1 MCRRIE
7 ENLCR
12 SCINIDCFTD
22 GRRRRNSVVG
32 ISQRVG
38 NKLRAFATIS
48 DGISDGITDG
58 QSPTAIT
65 DGIVSSVSHREL
77 EKNYG
82 LLPQFPTASPTA
94 FLTQSPT
101 GNHRRHHRRN
111 SSFGISQRLW
121 KKLWAFAT
129 ISDGL
134 TDGNHRR
141 KLHIPKRLSE
151 SLLPTEL
158 SAVNFRR

>member
-12 SCINIDCFTD
+12 SWINIDCFTD

-94 FLTQSPT
+94 FPTQSPMT
-101 GNHRRHHRRN
+101 ITDGIVPSVSHRDFEKN
-111 SSFGISQRLW
+111 Y
-121 KKLWAFAT
+121 
-129 ISDGL
+129 GL
-134 TDGNHRR
+134 LPQFPTDLPTVITDGNYTSRSACQSHYYRR
-141 KLHIPKRLSE
+141 
-151 SLLPTEL
+151 
-158 SAVNFRR
+158 NCRR